1 MQDVTSGTRSAK
13 LSSGRKTTIPNAV
26 RTVHKAEIIRL
37 YISACEREG
46 YTHETGRPSE
56 RTLWNILNHCP
67 ASQRKSLAGLDNVAS
82 EGSDAFDKLIS
93 LCKTTTMDTESD
105 MVVKALTEGRR
116 YLKGNYHHHCSTA
129 ECDGVANHCLPH
141 ALSNPKDPDFDA
153 KCLVTHGKQC
163 TNCDQLSNA
172 LEKAKILL
180 QSSGLPNE
188 RKAEVEYDCN
198 NSIKSIENW
207 KAHILMTINQESAK
221 QEILESL
228 DHQTAF
234 IVIDFAMKILA
245 RSYRESMAHWFGKA
259 GMGMHVSCVVIKKA
273 EGHNEES
280 FKKRTYYNIYW

>member
-1 MQDVTSGTRSAK
+1 MEYTESLSCFTEKEPCRSGQ
-13 LSSGRKTTIPNAV
+13 L
-26 RTVHKAEIIRL
+26 
-37 YISACEREG
+37 
-46 YTHETGRPSE
+46 
-56 RTLWNILNHCP
+56 
-67 ASQRKSLAGLDNVAS
+67 AS

-129 ECDGVANHCLPH
+129 ECDGVADHCLPH

-163 TNCDQLSNA
+163 TDCDQLSNA
-172 LEKAKILL
+172 LERAKILL

-228 DHQTAF
+228 DHETAF
-234 IVIDFAMKILA
+234 IVIDFAMKFLA
-245 RSYRESMAHWFGKA
+245 RRYRESMAHWFGKA

-280 FKKRTYYNIYW
+280 FKKRTYIIYIGKTNQDVGAVMAIYQSVLNQVKNDFPHIKYDKDKCGMLS